1 MKETLERNYLSN
13 VGAAGLL
20 YHVSI
25 PAAALA
31 ATISSGWLTI
41 GFHWVWVVLLG
52 IGVMAF
58 PIGALVPGDSFEKF
72 HSAVIVSPIVLFVWA
87 TLYSITRIVPI
98 SFDDPALQEIGRW
111 LIIIALSSLGAAVA
125 LRTVLANRPRTPLLY
140 TAVALC
146 ALGISTG
153 LLFALPQTLIRN
165 NDLYVALM
173 AILVVSGLPM
183 LGTVLIG
190 TLEQRHRQIVV
201 GLLAVSAVCTI
212 GGKVLAS
219 AISAYQS
226 IGWMPVWSR
235 LGSRLEPHLGSYW
248 ELIVLLAIGVMALL
262 AGALVPGNFFKKLY
276 SSVIVFPMA
285 LFVWVTLY
293 YFTRVV
299 SLSFDDPVV
308 LDLGRW
314 LVIIALS
321 SLGAAVALRTA
332 LANRPR
338 TPLLYAAVALCAL
351 AISTG
356 LLFALPQTLIRNNDL
371 YVALMAIVVVPGLSM
386 LGTVLIGTL
395 ERRLRQ
401 VAVGLL
407 ALSAVGTIV
416 ARLTLVSVIA

>member
-1 MKETLERNYLSN
+1 MKETLERNFRSN
-13 VGAAGLL
+13 VGAEGFL

-25 PAAALA
+25 AVVALA
-31 ATISSGWLTI
+31 ATLSFGWLTI
-41 GFHWVWVVLLG
+41 GFHWVWIVLLG
-52 IGVMAF
+52 IGIIAF

-72 HSAVIVSPIVLFVWA
+72 HSAVIVFPIVLFVWA

-98 SFDDPALQEIGRW
+98 SFDDPALQELGRW

-125 LRTVLANRPRTPLLY
+125 LRTALANRPRTPLLY
-140 TAVALC
+140 SAVALC
-146 ALGISTG
+146 ALGISTVA
-153 LLFALPQTLIRN
+153 LFALPQTLIRN
-165 NDLYVALM
+165 NGVYVALM

-226 IGWMPVWSR
+226 IGWLPVWSR
-235 LGSRLEPHLGSYW
+235 LGSSLEPHLGSYW

-262 AGALVPGNFFKKLY
+262 AGALVPGNFFKKFY
-276 SSVIVFPMA
+276 SAAIVFPIV

-299 SLSFDDPVV
+299 PLSFDDPA
-308 LDLGRW
+308 LLEFGRW
-314 LVIIALS
+314 LIIIALS
-321 SLGAAVALRTA
+321 SLGAAVAFRTV

-351 AISTG
+351 GISSVA
-356 LLFALPQTLIRNNDL
+356 LFALPQILIRDNGL
-371 YVALMAIVVVPGLSM
+371 YMALMAIVVVPGLSM

-416 ARLTLVSVIA
+416 ARLTLVSVVA

>member
-1 MKETLERNYLSN
+1 MKETLERNFRSN
-13 VGAAGLL
+13 VGAEGFL

-25 PAAALA
+25 AVVALA
-31 ATISSGWLTI
+31 ATLSFGWLTI
-41 GFHWVWVVLLG
+41 GFHWVWIVLLG
-52 IGVMAF
+52 IGIMAF
-58 PIGALVPGDSFEKF
+58 PIGSLVPGDSFEKF
-72 HSAVIVSPIVLFVWA
+72 HSAVIVFPIVLFVWA
-87 TLYSITRIVPI
+87 TLYSITRIAPI
-98 SFDDPALQEIGRW
+98 SFDDPALQELGRW

-125 LRTVLANRPRTPLLY
+125 LRTVMANRPRTPLLY
-140 TAVALC
+140 SAVALC
-146 ALGISTG
+146 ALGISTVA
-153 LLFALPQTLIRN
+153 LFALPQTLVRN
-165 NDLYVALM
+165 NGVYVALM

-226 IGWMPVWSR
+226 IGWLPVWSR
-235 LGSRLEPHLGSYW
+235 LESRLEPHLGSYW

-262 AGALVPGNFFKKLY
+262 AGALVPGNFFKKFY
-276 SSVIVFPMA
+276 SALIVFPFA

-299 SLSFDDPVV
+299 PLSFDDPA
-308 LDLGRW
+308 LLEFGRW
-314 LVIIALS
+314 LMIIVLS
-321 SLGAAVALRTA
+321 SLGAAVAFRTV

-338 TPLLYAAVALCAL
+338 TPLLYAGVALCAL
-351 AISTG
+351 GISTVA
-356 LLFALPQTLIRNNDL
+356 LFALPQILIRDNGL

-386 LGTVLIGTL
+386 LGTVLICTL